1 MQITFSS
8 CFYILKSKFD
18 KATYITWMNNLIS
31 IVNNFNLVIYTNVA
45 SMPFIDTKGNKNIK
59 IIIKEITQFYN
70 FKYKEQWTKNHEK
83 NVSLNDRSSY
93 NTDWE
98 LNMLWSEK
106 VWFVNETANKA
117 YFNTD
122 FYGWCDIGYFR
133 NSPGDLDT
141 SVLQNWPNNS
151 VIKTL
156 NKSTIHYACIQ
167 DSDHYLKR
175 LKTCINDRN
184 SDDLPRIPI
193 PANQQSV
200 AGGFF
205 IIYKEKVDWWAICYD
220 QKLKTYFL
228 NKYLVKDDQII
239 IIDCLFTNQEDF
251 SLYRETDARFN
262 NWFMFQRIL
271 A

>member
-8 CFYILKSKFD
+8 CFYILKSKFN
-18 KATYITWMNNLIS
+18 KATYINWMNNLIS
-31 IVNNFNLVIYTNVA
+31 IVNNFNLVIYTNAA
-45 SMPFIDTKGNKNIK
+45 SMPFIDTKGNKNIQ
-59 IIIKEITQFYN
+59 IIIKELPQFYN
-70 FKYKEQWTKNHEK
+70 FKYKEQWVQNHKK
-83 NVSLNDRSSY
+83 NVSLNDRSAY

-106 VWFVNETANKA
+106 VWFVNETANNA

-133 NSPGDLDT
+133 NSSHDLDT
-141 SVLQNWPNNS
+141 SILQNWPNNS
-151 VIKTL
+151 SVKTL
-156 NKSTIHYACIQ
+156 NKTKIHYACVQ
-167 DSDHYLKR
+167 HSDHYLQE
-175 LKTCINDRN
+175 LKTRINDRN
-184 SDDLPRIPI
+184 MDDLPRIPI
-193 PANQQSV
+193 PVNQQSV

-220 QKLKTYFL
+220 QKLKTYFQ
-228 NKYLVKDDQII
+228 NQYLVKDDQII
-239 IIDCLFTNQEDF
+239 LIDCIVSNPDDF
-251 SLYRETDARFN
+251 ALYREKDTRFN